1 MKIQALR
8 GMQDVLP
15 GKKEIFRFIEDKAGE
30 VLRSYGYQEIGIP
43 IIEST
48 HLFSRLVGEDT
59 DIVQR
64 EMYTFDDRSGESLTL
79 RPEGTAGVVRLAKE
93 NGLIFNQ
100 IQRFSYSGPMFR
112 HERPQKG
119 RYRQFE
125 QIGAECFGMAGPDI
139 DVELM
144 FMTHRLWQDLGI
156 SEDVVLEINSLGSS
170 ECRARFT
177 AALTT
182 YLTAVKDELDT
193 DSQRRLAT
201 NPLRILD
208 SKVPGT
214 RDLLQG
220 APSLNEFLD
229 DDSAQHF
236 DGLRRILDKKQLS
249 YRVNPY
255 IVRGLD
261 YYNKT
266 VFEWVTQTLGAQGTI
281 CGGGRYDSLVE
292 QIGGKPTPGV
302 GFAMGL
308 DRIALMLEADFQGRE
323 QAEIYI
329 ASVGDKAREFALTLA
344 ENIRDSEEG
353 YRIVVDCSEG
363 KFKSQLKK
371 ADASGA
377 RLALIL
383 GEDEVA
389 NGQVTVKQLR
399 ESGEQR
405 SIDSDE
411 LENYLADFF
420 RRSKR

>member
-1 MKIQALR
+1 MKIQAVR
-8 GMQDVLP
+8 GMQDLLP
-15 GKKEIFRFIEDKAGE
+15 RKKEIFRFIEDKAGE

-59 DIVQR
+59 DIVEK
-64 EMYTFDDRSGESLTL
+64 EMYTFDDRNGESLTL

-144 FMTHRLWQDLGI
+144 FMTHRLWQNLGI
-156 SEDVVLEINSLGSS
+156 LQDVALEINCLGSS

-177 AALTT
+177 AALST

-208 SKVPGT
+208 SKVPAT

-220 APSLNEFLD
+220 APSLSEFLD
-229 DDSAQHF
+229 DDSVQHF
-236 DGLRRILDKKQLS
+236 DGLRRILDKKQLP

-292 QIGGKPTPGV
+292 RIGGKSTPGV

-308 DRIALMLEADFQGRE
+308 DRIALMLEADFKGRE
-323 QAEIYI
+323 QVDIYI
-329 ASVGDKAREFALTLA
+329 ASVGDKAREFALILA
-344 ENIRDSEEG
+344 ENIRDSEQG
-353 YRIVVDCSEG
+353 YAIVVDCSEG

-405 SIDSDE
+405 SINSDE